1 MKLGISLY
9 CLKGAI
15 VSGQMSVLEAIDWI
29 AEAGA
34 AHVEIVPVGFDLL
47 EQPEL
52 ADAIRDRARQVGM
65 DVSNY
70 CVSAN
75 FVTSDAEVYEQ
86 MIERVKRHVEVTERL
101 GAQRMRHDVA
111 SRPIGDISVR
121 NFRRD
126 LPKLVEACRIIAE
139 YAAAYGI
146 TTSVENH
153 GYYMQASERVQQL
166 IDEVDRDNY
175 RTTLDIGNF
184 LCVDEQPLIGV
195 QRNIHLASMVHLKD
209 FYIRTPDRSPGP
221 ACPGWIPTA
230 GGNQLRG
237 AILGQGD
244 IPIREVMRVIKQ
256 AGYDG
261 CISLEFEGMEEC
273 RSATKQGF
281 AYAQRVWEEL

>member
-15 VSGQMSVLEAIDWI
+15 VSSEMTVLEAIDWI

-34 AHVEIVPVGFDLL
+34 THVEIIPIGFDLL
-47 EQPEL
+47 EQPEF
-52 ADAIRDRARQVGM
+52 ADAIRDRALRAGIE
-65 DVSNY
+65 VSNY

-75 FVTSDAEVYEQ
+75 FVTADAEEVEH
-86 MIERVKRHVEVTERL
+86 MIERLKRHVDVTARL
-101 GAQRMRHDVA
+101 GAKRMRHDVA

-126 LPKLVEACRIIAE
+126 LPKLAEACRAIAD
-139 YAAAYGI
+139 YAAGYGI

-153 GYYMQASERVQQL
+153 GYYMQGSERVQQL

-175 RTTLDIGNF
+175 RTTVDIGNF
-184 LCVDEQPLIGV
+184 LCVDEQPLIAV
-195 QRNIHLASMVHLKD
+195 QRNIRLASMVHLKD
-209 FYIRTPDRSPGP
+209 FYVRTPDRSPGP
-221 ACPGWIPTA
+221 SCPGWFPTA
-230 GGNQLRG
+230 GGNRLRG

-244 IPIREVMRVIKQ
+244 IPIRDILRVVKE

-261 CISLEFEGMEEC
+261 YISLEFEGIEEC
-273 RSATKQGF
+273 KSATMQGF
-281 AYAQRVWEEL
+281 EYAKRVWGEV

>member
-15 VSGQMSVLEAIDWI
+15 VANQMTVLEAIDWI

-34 AHVEIVPVGFDLL
+34 AHVEIVPVSFDLL

-52 ADAIRDRARQVGM
+52 ADAIRDRARQAGI

-75 FVTSDAEVYEQ
+75 FVTADAAEYER
-86 MIERVKRHVEVTERL
+86 MIERVKRHVDVTARL
-101 GAQRMRHDVA
+101 GAKRMRHDVA
-111 SRPIGDISVR
+111 SRPIGDISLR
-121 NFRRD
+121 NFQRD
-126 LPKLVEACRIIAE
+126 LPRLVEACRTIAD
-139 YAAAYGI
+139 YAAGYGI

-166 IDEVDRDNY
+166 IVEVDRDNY
-175 RTTLDIGNF
+175 RATLDIGNF
-184 LCVDEQPLIGV
+184 LCVDEQPLIAV
-195 QRNIHLASMVHLKD
+195 QRNIHLASMIHLKD
-209 FYIRTPDRSPGP
+209 FYVRTPDRSPGLS
-221 ACPGWIPTA
+221 CPGWIPTA

-244 IPIREVMRVIKQ
+244 IHIRDVLRVIKH

-261 CISLEFEGMEEC
+261 YLSLEFEGMEEC
-273 RSATKQGF
+273 RNATKLGF
-281 AYAQRVWEEL
+281 SYAKRVWEEL

>member
-15 VSGQMSVLEAIDWI
+15 VSNEMTVLTAIDWI

-34 AHVEIVPVGFDLL
+34 AHVEIAPVGFDLL

-52 ADAIRDRARQVGM
+52 ADAIRDRAQRAGI

-75 FVTSDAEVYEQ
+75 FITAGADEYER
-86 MIERVKRHVEVTERL
+86 MIERVKRHVDVTVRL
-101 GAQRMRHDVA
+101 GAKHMRHDVA
-111 SRPIGDISVR
+111 ARPIGDISVR

-126 LPKLVEACRIIAE
+126 LPMLAEACRSIAD
-139 YAAAYGI
+139 YAASYGI

-153 GYYMQASERVQQL
+153 GYYMQGSERLQHL
-166 IDEVDRDNY
+166 IEEVDRDNY
-175 RTTLDIGNF
+175 RMTLDIGNF
-184 LCVDEQPLIGV
+184 LCVDELPLIAV
-195 QRNIHLASMVHLKD
+195 QRNIRLASMVHLKD
-209 FYIRTPDRSPGP
+209 FYVRTPDRSPGSS
-221 ACPGWIPTA
+221 CPGWFPTA

-244 IPIREVMRVIKQ
+244 IPMRDVIRAIKQ

-261 CISLEFEGMEEC
+261 YLSLEFEGIEEC
-273 RSATKQGF
+273 KSATKQGF
-281 AYAQRVWEEL
+281 EYAKRVWGEL